1 MILLLLYYGNY
12 NEARIWKICST
23 EFVGGGHG
31 AQFAPLTTV
40 IKLQPGDF
48 AVFPYDMLHCVY
60 PHFNEN
66 ETRRTFP
73 TNIDVYLNKWRNL
86 DIVVNFPSVIILQ
99 TTGVRSIIII

>member
-1 MILLLLYYGNY
+1 
-12 NEARIWKICST
+12 
-23 EFVGGGHG
+23 
-31 AQFAPLTTV
+31 V

-73 TNIDVYLNKWRNL
+73 TNIDVYLNE
-86 DIVVNFPSVIILQ
+86 
-99 TTGVRSIIII
+99 